1 MNIEV
6 LKNAERNFRLHYPE
20 GFESKNMQ
28 EMKRKH
34 KFGSVVKFAQ
44 EVFTED
50 SFKHKKQIIDN
61 ISRFVSKSSMVS
73 VFEKIKFRNFLKEID
88 DELQFEL
95 VDSIY
100 ELIHGNEKRGFTK
113 LVQLL
118 STYNLAKWP
127 LITCYL
133 AYLNPK
139 KDVFVKPTTVK
150 LILKKLEIT
159 HITYSPKPTYE
170 FYKEYR
176 KVINSMKKHV
186 DKRLWPSNPAFSGF
200 LMMSL

>member
-6 LKNAERNFRLHYPE
+6 LKEAEKTFRLQFPQ
-20 GFESKNMQ
+20 GFESENIKDIR
-28 EMKRKH
+28 RKH

-50 SFKHKKQIIDN
+50 AFKHKKQTIDN
-61 ISRFVSKSSMVS
+61 ISRFVSKASMVS
-73 VFEKIKFRNFLKEID
+73 VFEKIKFRNFIKEID
-88 DELQFEL
+88 DDLQFEL
-95 VDSIY
+95 LDSIY
-100 ELIHGNEKRGFTK
+100 DLIHVNEKRGFTN

-118 STYNLAKWP
+118 ATYNLAKWP

-133 AYLNPK
+133 AYINPK
-139 KDVFVKPTTVK
+139 KDIFVKPTTVK
-150 LILKKLEIT
+150 MILKKLEIN
-159 HITYSPKPTYE
+159 HITYSPRPTYE

-176 KVINSMKKHV
+176 KVINEMKKHV
-186 DKRLWPSNPAFSGF
+186 DKRLRPSNAAFSGF